1 MIVQA
6 SRGRIRGVNKMQYR
20 EILTSCP
27 NMESY
32 LRPFATCVFWHERL
46 PAIDLLE

>member
-6 SRGRIRGVNKMQYR
+6 SRGWNGGVNKMQYR

-32 LRPFATCVFWHERL
+32 QPLFATCVFWHERL